1 MEQFSKQSAN
11 TMSIEKH
18 DQTIQLVDG
27 TFTPSEALD
36 VITSLID
43 QKINFHKL
51 QRISW
56 YEKNENCETKYPD
69 DRIEELMREKE
80 IAKNFLNPVRGTH
93 AKIRID
99 GILKIQ
105 VEE

>member
-1 MEQFSKQSAN
+1 MN
-11 TMSIEKH
+11 IEKH
-18 DQTIQLVDG
+18 NQSIQLVDG
-27 TFTPSEALD
+27 TFTASEALD

-56 YEKNENCETKYPD
+56 YEKNENCETEYPD
-69 DRIEELMREKE
+69 GRIEELMREKE
-80 IAKNFLNPVRGTH
+80 IAKSFLNPVRGTN

-99 GILKIQ
+99 GILKIE